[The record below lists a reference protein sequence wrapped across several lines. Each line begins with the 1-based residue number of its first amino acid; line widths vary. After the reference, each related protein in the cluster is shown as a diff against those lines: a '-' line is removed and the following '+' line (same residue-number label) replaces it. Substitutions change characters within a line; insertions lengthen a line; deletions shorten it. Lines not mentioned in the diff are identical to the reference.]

1 MDLKG
6 KKIVFLG
13 DSITYG
19 VGASAPDKCYVSLF
33 QANYPEAEFV
43 NCGIS
48 ATRYAN
54 QSDVPDDDG
63 INLNR
68 FTARVETLPEDAD
81 LVVVFGGT
89 NDHAHGNAPLGKMGD
104 TDDSTFY
111 GAAHLLYTRLVQRYP
126 LGELLVLTPL
136 HRIGEDSLNGQGAY
150 LEDYVKAIR
159 ETAALFSI
167 PVLDLYAFGGINPN
181 MGDQQA
187 IYMPDGIHPNDAGYE
202 RVYRRIDAFIR
213 NFY

>member
-6 KKIVFLG
+6 KKVVFLG

-19 VGASAPDKCYVSLF
+19 VGASSPEQCYVSLF
-33 QANYPEAEFV
+33 KARYPDTEFV

-54 QSDVPDDDG
+54 QTGVPQDDG
-63 INLNR
+63 VNIYR
-68 FTARVETLPEDAD
+68 FTKRVETLPEDAD

-111 GAAHLLYTRLVQRYP
+111 GAAYYLYRRLVERYP
-126 LGELLVLTPL
+126 QGDLLVLTPL
-136 HRIGEDSLNGQGAY
+136 HRIGEDCLNGQGAY
-150 LEDYVKAIR
+150 LKDYVKAIR
-159 ETAALFSI
+159 ETAELFSI
-167 PVLDLYAFGGINPN
+167 PVLDLFAMGGINPN

-187 IYMPDGIHPNDAGYE
+187 TYMPDGIHPNDAGYE
-202 RVYRRIDAFIR
+202 RVYQRVDAYIR
-213 NFY
+213 NF